1 MSPSTIASPRRS
13 ANCAN
18 LLSAPSA
25 ERTFGVV
32 RQRVGLGRGRIAAA
46 VAALTLLALT
56 GCTPTV
62 TLEPAADATN
72 PECAE
77 VIVWLPDT
85 VDDKEYRY
93 TDAQGTG
100 AWGEP
105 AAVLLRCG
113 VPVPGPSTLPCV
125 TLRGV
130 DWLRDDSDAPVYIF
144 TTYGREPAVEVIVDS
159 TVASGT
165 NALVDLAN
173 SVGRLPKVTECV
185 DPEDVF
191 ELPEPDGG

>member
-1 MSPSTIASPRRS
+1 MVTRRL
-13 ANCAN
+13 A
-18 LLSAPSA
+18 
-25 ERTFGVV
+25 T
-32 RQRVGLGRGRIAAA
+32 AAA
-46 VAALTLLALT
+46 GMALMLLALT
-56 GCTPTV
+56 GCTPMV

-77 VIVWLPDT
+77 VIVRLPDT

-100 AWGEP
+100 AWGQP
-105 AAVLLRCG
+105 SAVLLRCG

-173 SVGRLPKVTECV
+173 SVGVLPKVTECL

-191 ELPEPDGG
+191 ELPEPDGE